1 MLEERYNNLMEGVV
15 PSPEL
20 VQRTLRATRP
30 HRKQTGAWKPMLVI
44 ALCVVMVV
52 GAAAWRVIHTAA
64 TQNQPTSQSD
74 TNPGPPPSAGDTTE
88 RITVTPGTP
97 YFIGEDHPF
106 YPPDKA
112 GQLCFP
118 YEVTGSGVNGFTE
131 VYADP
136 PEYPGLIHAG
146 ASFYRDYATE
156 KEGTTNAAIRMRLAE
171 GISADSLT
179 GTVTLNVN
187 IVTLCSQHEAITHHD
202 LLLIDVPKAHE
213 ETRTV
218 VQYYGRTVQED
229 GSYGPLHALDPQE
242 TQLLVPGEP
251 IVELADGMAI
261 TAIGFEQK
269 FGHLVVQVRIPL
281 ALPEGST
288 CNVMLTPVEDGTG
301 SSDSGWVHWN
311 RERPWYDEANGY
323 RYVEFIFA
331 DANRSN
337 YTNYS
342 LRTFTHPIDEIITGP
357 WTLTYDLDA
366 IETPD

>member
-1 MLEERYNNLMEGVV
+1 MLEERYNNMMEGVEL
-15 PSPEL
+15 SPEL

-52 GAAAWRVIHTAA
+52 GAAAWRITQIAHLANHPASQA
-64 TQNQPTSQSD
+64 TDPESSID
-74 TNPGPPPSAGDTTE
+74 PAD
-88 RITVTPGTP
+88 RFTVTPGTP
-97 YFIGEDHPF
+97 YIIGEGT
-106 YPPDKA
+106 PDSAFGEA
-112 GQLCFP
+112 GDLCFP
-118 YEVTGSGVNGFTE
+118 LIITGDGLNSSTYFVIE
-131 VYADP
+131 P
-136 PEYPGLIHAG
+136 PVHPGLIHAG
-146 ASFYRDYATE
+146 TAFRQNYAPDE
-156 KEGTTNAAIRMRLAE
+156 EGTAYPSIRMRLAD
-171 GISADSLT
+171 GIAVEDLT
-179 GTVTLNVN
+179 GTVTMCLKE
-187 IVTLCSQHEAITHHD
+187 ISLCSQHEAITHHALD
-202 LLLIDVPKAHE
+202 LSTVPLARE

-251 IVELADGMAI
+251 IVELAGGMAI

-269 FGHLVVQVRIPL
+269 SGHLVIQARIPL
-281 ALPEGST
+281 SLPGGST
-288 CNVMLTPVEDGTG
+288 CNVLLTPVEDGTG
-301 SSDSGWVHWN
+301 SSDGGWVHWN